1 MIYGSINLT
10 NLKAIF
16 AKNSKKERNK
26 KNQRNNEYLLHFRTN
41 GIIALQL
48 EAIHAN
54 PFSNLSFLG
63 NESLEPNRNA
73 FESRLVSHILFIS
86 CISFGF
92 NIFVQSYLSLSIWLM
107 VQLHWVP
114 YHVTN
119 SPFIPIHIACVYI

>member
-1 MIYGSINLT
+1 M
-10 NLKAIF
+10 
-16 AKNSKKERNK
+16 KKK
-26 KNQRNNEYLLHFRTN
+26 TQRNNEYLLHFRTN

-92 NIFVQSYLSLSIWLM
+92 NIFVQSYLSLDM
-107 VQLHWVP
+107 VDGAAPLGSLSRHQFPIYSDSHCLCLYLIH
-114 YHVTN
+114 
-119 SPFIPIHIACVYI
+119 FIVR